1 MKIYL
6 LTGALA
12 LALGAC
18 TGEPMLFNQEPTP
31 LPIVTTQQAVTNT
44 AVSSPIRYQNPLAG
58 FTYRGPTEPRDWRTV
73 NEEQTEGN

>member
-6 LTGALA
+6 LTGASA

-18 TGEPMLFNQEPTP
+18 AYESTP
-31 LPIVTTQQAVTNT
+31 LPVVTAQQAATNT
-44 AVSSPIRYQNPLAG
+44 AVSSSVRYQDPMAG
-58 FTYRGPTEPRDWRTV
+58 FTYRGPTDPRDWRTV